1 MRCSQLYL
9 PTLKE
14 TPADAEIAS
23 HRLMLRA
30 GMIRKLASGIYTW
43 LPLGLRVLRK
53 VEAVVRREM
62 NHIGAQEILMPNLQP
77 AELWQESA
85 RWQAYGPEL
94 LRIQDRH
101 GRFFCFGP
109 THEEVITSLLR
120 NEVRSYKQ
128 LPLIFYQIQTKFRD
142 EIRPRFG
149 VMRAR
154 EFLMKDAYSFHQDKH
169 SLTKTYQAMHEA
181 YTRILTSLGL
191 KFRAVLADTGNI
203 GGSQSQEFQVLADT
217 GEDKIFYSDSS
228 DYAANAELAT
238 SLVVL
243 DKPPLPSATLQK
255 VETPGQKTITEVSNY
270 LSITPKDCI
279 KLLIVKGTAHPLVG
293 LILRGDHTL
302 NFTKLA
308 KLPEVLHPLV
318 FAEETEIEQ
327 LTGIVAPGYLGPLGL
342 NIPLIVDESAAIM
355 ADFVCGANEKDYH
368 FKNFNWQRDCLLP
381 KVADLR
387 EVVEGDLSPDGKGH
401 LKMDRGI
408 EVGHIFQLGNKY
420 SIAMQACTTIEDGT
434 SKPLE
439 MGCYGIGVSR
449 IVGAAIEQNH
459 DDRGIVWPINMA
471 PFHVSIIPI
480 GYHRSEAVKKYAD
493 LLYKKLCE
501 LHIEVLL
508 DDRNE
513 RPGALFA
520 DMDLIGIPHR
530 LVIKET
536 ELQNGVIKY
545 KNRKEETEK
554 SIPIDDIFAFVQQVL
569 TASMSSAGTLTQS
582 PQKSS
587 NQVI

>member
-1 MRCSQLYL
+1 MRCSQLYF

-14 TPADAEIAS
+14 TPADAEVIS
-23 HRLMLRA
+23 HQLMLRA

-53 VEAVVRREM
+53 VETIVRQEM
-62 NHIGAQEILMPNLQP
+62 NRIGAQEILMPNLQP
-77 AELWQESA
+77 AELWEESQ

-94 LRIQDRH
+94 LRITDRH
-101 GRFFCFGP
+101 KRLFCFGP
-109 THEEVITSLLR
+109 THEEVITALLR
-120 NEVRSYKQ
+120 HEVRSYKQ
-128 LPLIFYQIQTKFRD
+128 LPLTFYQIQTKFRD

-154 EFLMKDAYSFHQDKH
+154 EFLMKDAYSFHRDKD
-169 SLTKTYQAMHEA
+169 SLTKTYEAMYEA
-181 YTRILTSLGL
+181 YTRIFTALGL

-203 GGSQSQEFQVLADT
+203 GGSQSQEFQVLAAT

-238 SLVVL
+238 SLVSL
-243 DKPPLPSATLQK
+243 DERPAPSAKMEK
-255 VETPGQKTITEVSNY
+255 VETPGQKTIAELSNY
-270 LSITPKDCI
+270 LKVEAKNCV
-279 KLLIVKGTAHPLVG
+279 KLLIVKGKEQPLIALV
-293 LILRGDHTL
+293 LRGDHEL
-302 NFTKLA
+302 NPTKLA
-308 KLPEVLHPLV
+308 KLPEILHPLQL
-318 FAEETEIEQ
+318 AEETEIKQ
-327 LTGIVAPGYLGPLGL
+327 LVDAPVGYIGPIGL
-342 NIPLIVDESAAIM
+342 SIPLIVDQSAAVM
-355 ADFVCGANEKDYH
+355 ADFICGANEKDMH
-368 FKNFNWQRDCLLP
+368 FKHVNWQRDCPLP
-381 KVADLR
+381 PVADLR
-387 EVVEGDLSPDGKGH
+387 EVVVGDLSPDGKGH

-420 SIAMQACTTIEDGT
+420 SLAMNARTTLEDGT

-459 DDRGIVWPINMA
+459 DDRGILWPINMA
-471 PFHVSIIPI
+471 PFQVSIIPI
-480 GYHRSEAVKKYAD
+480 GYHRSESVKQCAD
-493 LLYKKLCE
+493 LLYKQLSE
-501 LHIEVLL
+501 QHIEVLL

-536 ELQNGVIKY
+536 ELQNGLIKY

-554 SIPIDDIFAFVQQVL
+554 AIPMDEISAFLQQAL
-569 TASMSSAGTLTQS
+569 SA
-582 PQKSS
+582 
-587 NQVI
+587 

>member
-1 MRCSQLYL
+1 MRCSQLYF

-14 TPADAEIAS
+14 TPADAEVIS
-23 HRLMLRA
+23 HQLMLRA

-53 VEAVVRREM
+53 IEAIVRKEM
-62 NHIGAQEILMPNLQP
+62 NRIGAQEILMPNLQP
-77 AELWQESA
+77 SEVWEESQ

-94 LRIQDRH
+94 LRMTDRH
-101 GRFFCFGP
+101 NRLFCFGP
-109 THEEVITSLLR
+109 THEEVITALLR
-120 NEVRSYKQ
+120 NDVRSYKQ

-154 EFLMKDAYSFHQDKH
+154 EFLMKDAYSFHRDKA
-169 SLTKTYQAMHEA
+169 SLTKTYEAMHEA
-181 YTRILTSLGL
+181 YTQIFTHLGL

-203 GGSQSQEFQVLADT
+203 GGSQSQEFQVLAET

-228 DYAANAELAT
+228 DYAANAELAE
-238 SLVVL
+238 SFVAL
-243 DKPPLPSATLQK
+243 DKRPPPSAPLEK
-255 VETPGQKTITEVSNY
+255 VATPQQKTIAK
-270 LSITPKDCI
+270 LSHFLKVEPKDCV
-279 KLLIVKGTAHPLVG
+279 KLLIVKGKEQPLIG
-293 LILRGDHTL
+293 LILRGDHEL
-302 NFTKLA
+302 NLTKLT
-308 KLPEVLHPLV
+308 KLPEILQPLQL
-318 FAEETEIEQ
+318 ADEKEITR
-327 LTGIVAPGYLGPLGL
+327 LLDAPVGYIGPIGL
-342 NIPLIVDESAAIM
+342 SIPLIVDKSAAVLANFI
-355 ADFVCGANEKDYH
+355 CGANEKDFH
-368 FKNFNWQRDCLLP
+368 FRHVNWQRDLPLP

-387 EVVEGDLSPDGKGH
+387 EVVVGDLSPDGKGH

-420 SIAMQACTTIEDGT
+420 SLAMNARIILEDGA

-459 DDRGIVWPINMA
+459 DDRGIMWPINMA
-471 PFHVSIIPI
+471 PFQISIIPI
-480 GYHRSEAVKKYAD
+480 GYHRCESVKQSAN
-493 LLYKKLCE
+493 LLYQQLTE
-501 LHIEVLL
+501 QNFEVLL

-513 RPGALFA
+513 RPGSLFA

-536 ELQNGVIKY
+536 ELQNGLIKY
-545 KNRKEETEK
+545 KNRKEEMEK
-554 SIPIDDIFAFVQQVL
+554 SIPMDKISVFLKQVL
-569 TASMSSAGTLTQS
+569 SQKDDALLVNEIGT
-582 PQKSS
+582 
-587 NQVI
+587 NEF

>member
-1 MRCSQLYL
+1 MRCSQLYF

-14 TPADAEIAS
+14 TPADAEVIS
-23 HRLMLRA
+23 HQLMLRA

-53 VEAVVRREM
+53 VEAIVRQEM
-62 NHIGAQEILMPNLQP
+62 NRIGAQEILMPNLQP
-77 AELWQESA
+77 AELWEESQ

-94 LRIQDRH
+94 LRITDRH
-101 GRFFCFGP
+101 KRLFCFGP
-109 THEEVITSLLR
+109 THEEVITALLR
-120 NEVRSYKQ
+120 HEVRSYKQ
-128 LPLIFYQIQTKFRD
+128 LPLTFYQIQTKFRD

-154 EFLMKDAYSFHQDKH
+154 EFLMKDAYSFHRDKD
-169 SLTKTYQAMHEA
+169 SLSKTYEAMYEA
-181 YTRILTSLGL
+181 YTRIFTSLGL

-238 SLVVL
+238 SLVSL
-243 DKPPLPSATLQK
+243 DERPAPSAKMEK
-255 VETPGQKTITEVSNY
+255 VATPGQKTIAALSDY
-270 LSITPKDCI
+270 LKVEAKDCI
-279 KLLIVKGTAHPLVG
+279 KLLIVKGKEQPLIALV
-293 LILRGDHTL
+293 LRGDHEL
-302 NFTKLA
+302 NPTKLA
-308 KLPEVLHPLV
+308 KLPEVLHPLQL
-318 FAEETEIEQ
+318 AEETEIKQ
-327 LTGIVAPGYLGPLGL
+327 LVGAPVGYIGPIGL
-342 NIPLIVDESAAIM
+342 SIPLIVDQSAAVM
-355 ADFVCGANEKDYH
+355 ADFICGANEKDMH
-368 FKNFNWQRDCLLP
+368 FKHVNWQRDCPLP

-387 EVVEGDLSPDGKGH
+387 EVVVGDLSPDGKGH

-420 SIAMQACTTIEDGT
+420 SLAMNARTTLEDGT

-459 DDRGIVWPINMA
+459 DDRGILWPINMA
-471 PFHVSIIPI
+471 PFQVAIIPI
-480 GYHRSEAVKKYAD
+480 AYHRSESVKQYAD
-493 LLYKKLCE
+493 LLYQQLSE
-501 LHIEVLL
+501 QNIEVLL

-536 ELQNGVIKY
+536 ELQNGLIKY
-545 KNRKEETEK
+545 KNRTEETEK
-554 SIPIDDIFAFVQQVL
+554 SIPMDEISAFLQQAL
-569 TASMSSAGTLTQS
+569 RE
-582 PQKSS
+582 
-587 NQVI
+587 